1 MTNLTNTMKNL
12 LSFTLIIVLGL
23 AFNSSKTY
31 AQERGPG
38 NGLSPNAMVSQ
49 TIFNKTT
56 VTVTY
61 GRPGLKGRDLS
72 SLAPAGEVW
81 RTGANEASTITFS
94 SDVNF
99 GGEPVPAGTY
109 TLYTIPGE
117 NWTFILNNQ
126 LTRGEEDDRPTW
138 GAYSYDESNDQI
150 RVSAAVTSTDAAF
163 MERFSIYF
171 DTLTE
176 SKTHLNLHWG
186 ATLTAIPITI
196 D

>member
-1 MTNLTNTMKNL
+1 MHKNVDQATDLAQMPWLAKLFLIKQQL
-12 LSFTLIIVLGL
+12 LSLMVVLG
-23 AFNSSKTY
+23 SKG
-31 AQERGPG
+31 E
-38 NGLSPNAMVSQ
+38 
-49 TIFNKTT
+49 
-56 VTVTY
+56 
-61 GRPGLKGRDLS
+61 DLS

-99 GGEPVPAGTY
+99 GGEAVSAGTY

-126 LTRGEEDDRPTW
+126 LRRGEEDDRPTW

-150 RVSAAVTSTDAAF
+150 NVSAAVTTTDAVF

-176 SKTHLNLHWG
+176 TKAHLNLHWG
-186 ATLTAIPITI
+186 TTLTAVPIAVE
-196 D
+196 